1 MDIINTRI
9 LKEIMQTEKRRAEE
23 LLPELIKRLIVSSVK
38 DIISVRI
45 PDKDDI
51 WAPGFD
57 GIIEVKESTL
67 HVSDG
72 ISVWE
77 FGACNEPLTKIED
90 DYEKRIQNALGIN
103 KSEATFYLVMPTI
116 WAYKDKTITEWENE
130 HKEGWKRVHVID
142 ASEVCDWIN
151 SIPSVCAWLLENYYD
166 KRFLKFKSITEAF
179 KNFSSKTSPALSKNL
194 FLQTRDEERGKL
206 YKLINKPIIRIKGQS
221 FYDAYGFTLTAL
233 GEEVN
238 LNNTSIVVYDIE
250 TFQVL
255 DRFVKYKLFLF
266 GFPCNNDVNSEN
278 NNRVILCFNSF
289 EKSIKEDITIGKQS
303 KLTFESALKEM
314 GVSNHNAMR
323 LCNITNRNI
332 VSLIRQ
338 IPGSSNMSQP
348 EWGTYSSLR
357 NIIPLLFMGKINKT
371 SEEDKEIAAQLLG
384 EDYQKFEV
392 VAKDL
397 MKFEDSPIKEVEGI
411 YAIANYEEVWEILGL
426 NTSDVYFNNL
436 ITTIKQYIGS
446 YNSKRYSFNISLIK
460 NLVNNLVYFSEVGQ
474 TDCESVKSVINMLL
488 NGMLGCAEWGLIFEL
503 TQIFSKAAP
512 EVIVQCFENDL
523 KEVNSVI
530 RDSFKS
536 NDYNNDYC
544 KILWT
549 LESLMWFEESK
560 IRACKMLFELYY
572 CNFSYRISNT
582 PEESLLNELCLWNAK
597 SGLSIDEKRAILLKE
612 MERQTEQIGL
622 FAMKVI
628 TRKTCYTS
636 IGATETEK
644 EEKKIT
650 NKQYYDALIDI
661 TEKVMGII
669 AHTKSINLFI
679 SLIEKYLVVKPEL
692 FSYMI
697 NEIDYSGFDINGLQ
711 LVRFTILKKIANIQ
725 KRNREYAIYIPYLKK
740 LADKIKCDDLL
751 LCYLP
756 YFKNAYECPVLG
768 DENEDDYIRAEEIK
782 FNYRISLY
790 NELKQIYGESVIL
803 TLIDVMSNDYY
814 WGNFIFKILPQ
825 KNNIK
830 SIFDKCIEQEKY
842 ILLGYLADKLDYN
855 TIAELLPSYP
865 IRSQIEMVKYMDRED
880 IDGLLTSEELASA
893 YWGKKRMREFDQKV
907 FDNLLKY
914 NPCGMLNF
922 YCLSGVNT
930 DNIANVLTVL
940 EKVRQ
945 LNEDAIRGF
954 GQEYCLD
961 ELLNQLD
968 SNYYTEEIAL
978 IEIDMVLKHIIDGSR
993 YGINRYYF
1001 ENPDKVSELL
1011 NNDKQSFQERYDLLS
1026 NINFLDIAFDD
1037 YEKFERFCDGLVNSS
1052 NDRIKALCFLGEM
1065 FGRSANIEN
1074 LLFPHEFIARII
1086 EKYSNEDLDNS
1097 VLVGKTISGGARWV
1111 NDGSD
1116 QIEIANK
1123 LKAQAKGLELDYP
1136 RTARIL
1142 RRMAETH
1149 LRDAKYDRIHSELG
1163 WD

>member
-9 LKEIMQTEKRRAEE
+9 LKEIMETEKRRAEE
-23 LLPELIKRLIVSSVK
+23 LLPELVKRLIVSSVK

-67 HVSDG
+67 HVADG

-77 FGACNEPLTKIED
+77 FGACNDPLTKIED
-90 DYEKRIQNALGIN
+90 DYEKRTQNALGIN

-116 WAYKDKTITEWENE
+116 WAYKDKTITEWE
-130 HKEGWKRVHVID
+130 KEYKEEWKRVHVID
-142 ASEVCDWIN
+142 ASELCDWIN

-179 KNFSSKTSPALSKNL
+179 KNFSSKTSPTLSKNL

-206 YKLINKPIIRIKGQS
+206 YKFIDKPIIRIKGQS

-255 DRFVKYKLFLF
+255 DRFVKDKLFLF

-289 EKSIKEDITIGKQS
+289 EKSIKEDITILKQS
-303 KLTFESALKEM
+303 KLTFESILKEM
-314 GVSNHNAMR
+314 GMSDHNAMR

-348 EWGTYSSLR
+348 DWGKYSALR
-357 NIIPLLFMGKINKT
+357 NMIPLLFMGEINKT

-397 MKFEDSPIKEVEGI
+397 MKFEDSPIKEVEGV

-426 NTSDVYFNNL
+426 NTSDTYFNNL
-436 ITTIKQYIGS
+436 VITIEQYIES
-446 YNSKRYSFNISLIK
+446 YNEECNFNMGLIR
-460 NLVNNLVYFSEVGQ
+460 NLANNLVYFSEVGQ
-474 TDCESVKSVINMLL
+474 TDYENIKSFISTLL
-488 NGMLGCAEWGLIFEL
+488 SGMIERDEWTLIFEL
-503 TQIFSKAAP
+503 AQIFSKAAP
-512 EVIVQCFENDL
+512 QVVIQFLENDL
-523 KEVNSVI
+523 SEENSVI
-530 RDSFKS
+530 RKSFQS
-536 NDYNNDYC
+536 NSYSNDYC

-549 LESLMWFEESK
+549 LQSLMWFDESK
-560 IRACKMLFELYY
+560 IRACKILFDLYY
-572 CNFSYRISNT
+572 CNYSYRISNT
-582 PEESLLNELCLWNAK
+582 PEEILLNELCLWNTK
-597 SGLSIDEKRAILLKE
+597 SGLSIDEKKVVLLKE
-612 MERQTEQIGL
+612 MEKGTDQIGL
-622 FAMKVI
+622 LALKVI
-628 TRKTCYTS
+628 TRKVCTNFISTC
-636 IGATETEK
+636 EK
-644 EEKKIT
+644 EKEAKEIT
-650 NKQYYDALIDI
+650 YKQYYDAIIDI
-661 TEKVMGII
+661 TNQIMKAV
-669 AHTKSINLFI
+669 AQTKSISLFN
-679 SLIEKYLVVKPEL
+679 SLMNEYYIVKPEL
-692 FSYMI
+692 FLYMI
-697 NEIDYSGFDINGLQ
+697 NEIDYSKFDVEGLQ
-711 LVRFTILKKIANIQ
+711 LVRFTVLKKIVNIQ

-740 LADKIKCDDLL
+740 LAYKIKCDDVL

-756 YFKNAYECPVLG
+756 YFKNAYECPVL
-768 DENEDDYIRAEEIK
+768 DDDNEYDYIRAEEIK
-782 FNYRISLY
+782 LNYRISLY
-790 NELKQIYGESVIL
+790 NELEQIYGESVIL
-803 TLIDVMSNDYY
+803 RLIDVMPNDYY

-893 YWGKKRMREFDQKV
+893 YWSKKRMREFDQKV

-1001 ENPDKVSELL
+1001 ENPDKLSELL
-1011 NNDKQSFQERYDLLS
+1011 NNDKQSFQERYNLLFD
-1026 NINFLDIAFDD
+1026 IHFLDFAFDD

-1052 NDRIKALCFLGEM
+1052 NDKIKALCFLGEM

-1074 LLFPHEFIARII
+1074 LLFPHKFIARMI

-1097 VLVGKTISGGARWV
+1097 VLVGKTNSSGARWV

-1116 QIEIANK
+1116 QIKIANK
-1123 LKAQAKGLELDYP
+1123 LKEQAKGLELDYP
-1136 RTARIL
+1136 RTAQIL
-1142 RRMAETH
+1142 RRMAEMH

-1163 WD
+1163 WE

>member
-1 MDIINTRI
+1 MDIINTKI

-38 DIISVRI
+38 DIISVRV

-90 DYEKRIQNALGIN
+90 DYEKRTQNALGIN

-166 KRFLKFKSITEAF
+166 KRFLKLKSITEAF

-255 DRFVKYKLFLF
+255 DRFVKNKLFLF

-303 KLTFESALKEM
+303 KLTFESSLKEM

-436 ITTIKQYIGS
+436 VTTIEQYIES
-446 YNSKRYSFNISLIK
+446 YNEECNFNMGLIR
-460 NLVNNLVYFSEVGQ
+460 NLANNLVYFSEVGQ
-474 TDCESVKSVINMLL
+474 TDYDMVKSFIGTLL
-488 NGMLGCAEWGLIFEL
+488 SGIIKREEWCLFFEL
-503 TQIFSKAAP
+503 AQIFSKAAP
-512 EVIVQCFENDL
+512 QVVVQFFENDL
-523 KEVNSVI
+523 
-530 RDSFKS
+530 
-536 NDYNNDYC
+536 
-544 KILWT
+544 
-549 LESLMWFEESK
+549 
-560 IRACKMLFELYY
+560 
-572 CNFSYRISNT
+572 
-582 PEESLLNELCLWNAK
+582 
-597 SGLSIDEKRAILLKE
+597 
-612 MERQTEQIGL
+612 
-622 FAMKVI
+622 
-628 TRKTCYTS
+628 
-636 IGATETEK
+636 
-644 EEKKIT
+644 
-650 NKQYYDALIDI
+650 
-661 TEKVMGII
+661 
-669 AHTKSINLFI
+669 
-679 SLIEKYLVVKPEL
+679 
-692 FSYMI
+692 
-697 NEIDYSGFDINGLQ
+697 
-711 LVRFTILKKIANIQ
+711 
-725 KRNREYAIYIPYLKK
+725 
-740 LADKIKCDDLL
+740 
-751 LCYLP
+751 
-756 YFKNAYECPVLG
+756 
-768 DENEDDYIRAEEIK
+768 
-782 FNYRISLY
+782 
-790 NELKQIYGESVIL
+790 
-803 TLIDVMSNDYY
+803 
-814 WGNFIFKILPQ
+814 
-825 KNNIK
+825 
-830 SIFDKCIEQEKY
+830 
-842 ILLGYLADKLDYN
+842 
-855 TIAELLPSYP
+855 
-865 IRSQIEMVKYMDRED
+865 
-880 IDGLLTSEELASA
+880 
-893 YWGKKRMREFDQKV
+893 
-907 FDNLLKY
+907 
-914 NPCGMLNF
+914 
-922 YCLSGVNT
+922 
-930 DNIANVLTVL
+930 
-940 EKVRQ
+940 
-945 LNEDAIRGF
+945 
-954 GQEYCLD
+954 
-961 ELLNQLD
+961 
-968 SNYYTEEIAL
+968 
-978 IEIDMVLKHIIDGSR
+978 
-993 YGINRYYF
+993 
-1001 ENPDKVSELL
+1001 
-1011 NNDKQSFQERYDLLS
+1011 
-1026 NINFLDIAFDD
+1026 
-1037 YEKFERFCDGLVNSS
+1037 
-1052 NDRIKALCFLGEM
+1052 
-1065 FGRSANIEN
+1065 
-1074 LLFPHEFIARII
+1074 
-1086 EKYSNEDLDNS
+1086 
-1097 VLVGKTISGGARWV
+1097 
-1111 NDGSD
+1111 
-1116 QIEIANK
+1116 
-1123 LKAQAKGLELDYP
+1123 
-1136 RTARIL
+1136 
-1142 RRMAETH
+1142 
-1149 LRDAKYDRIHSELG
+1149 
-1163 WD
+1163 